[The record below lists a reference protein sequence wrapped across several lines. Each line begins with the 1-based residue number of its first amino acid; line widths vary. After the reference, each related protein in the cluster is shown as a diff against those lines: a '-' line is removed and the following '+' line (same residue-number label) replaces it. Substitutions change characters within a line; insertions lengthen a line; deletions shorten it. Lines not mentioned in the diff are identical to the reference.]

1 MWMILKCPKRNQNT
15 RISRSS
21 RPASSMSSWRKSSSM
36 RPATRRARIGRR
48 RSTFTTRASEPW
60 NCQKS
65 RHQWKNEKTVQ
76 PKLYRSLFPH
86 DVFLSG
92 AAFLLLL
99 FRRTGILLKF
109 AQNRLEIPLC
119 DKDATLPRRSLHIGS
134 QVQTRGVSALCE
146 VDRGMIRQAGG
157 NGCARLQRASASSG
171 VAAPQGC
178 GTFSLITAWSFLH
191 RY

>member
-1 MWMILKCPKRNQNT
+1 MTELHHFHPARKGSGSLRPFPIYPLYTQTVIL
-15 RISRSS
+15 
-21 RPASSMSSWRKSSSM
+21 
-36 RPATRRARIGRR
+36 
-48 RSTFTTRASEPW
+48 
-60 NCQKS
+60 
-65 RHQWKNEKTVQ
+65 
-76 PKLYRSLFPH
+76 SLDKPIADCF
-86 DVFLSG
+86 
-92 AAFLLLL
+92 L

-171 VAAPQGC
+171 TATPLGC
-178 GTFSLITAWSFLH
+178 GNLFFCYSVVIFAPLPVWSTTGIINQD
-191 RY
+191 Y

>member
-1 MWMILKCPKRNQNT
+1 MEWNWILEEYDD
-15 RISRSS
+15 
-21 RPASSMSSWRKSSSM
+21 M
-36 RPATRRARIGRR
+36 
-48 RSTFTTRASEPW
+48 
-60 NCQKS
+60 
-65 RHQWKNEKTVQ
+65 V
-76 PKLYRSLFPH
+76 Y
-86 DVFLSG
+86 
-92 AAFLLLL
+92 
-99 FRRTGILLKF
+99 
-109 AQNRLEIPLC
+109 LC

-178 GTFSLITAWSFLH
+178 ANEKTKQ

>member
-1 MWMILKCPKRNQNT
+1 MRRLFSNLASNRSGNLEKSVNFQNPQT
-15 RISRSS
+15 L
-21 RPASSMSSWRKSSSM
+21 A
-36 RPATRRARIGRR
+36 AARTAGCCEW
-48 RSTFTTRASEPW
+48 ALA
-60 NCQKS
+60 QKS
-65 RHQWKNEKTVQ
+65 VN
-76 PKLYRSLFPH
+76 
-86 DVFLSG
+86 
-92 AAFLLLL
+92 AFLLLL

-146 VDRGMIRQAGG
+146 VDRGMIQQAGG

>member
-1 MWMILKCPKRNQNT
+1 MRRLFSNLASNRSGNLEKSVNFQNPQT
-15 RISRSS
+15 LAAART
-21 RPASSMSSWRKSSSM
+21 AGCCEWALARKS
-36 RPATRRARIGRR
+36 A
-48 RSTFTTRASEPW
+48 
-60 NCQKS
+60 N
-65 RHQWKNEKTVQ
+65 
-76 PKLYRSLFPH
+76 
-86 DVFLSG
+86 
-92 AAFLLLL
+92 AFLLLL

-146 VDRGMIRQAGG
+146 VDRGMIQQAGG